1 MIKRSG
7 QGRAIDAEIAVAF
20 KAVLDY
26 YMPNYEIWA
35 LPALRNAVA

>member
-1 MIKRSG
+1 MIERNG

-26 YMPNYEIWA
+26 YISDYEIWA
-35 LPALRNAVA
+35 LPVLRNAVA